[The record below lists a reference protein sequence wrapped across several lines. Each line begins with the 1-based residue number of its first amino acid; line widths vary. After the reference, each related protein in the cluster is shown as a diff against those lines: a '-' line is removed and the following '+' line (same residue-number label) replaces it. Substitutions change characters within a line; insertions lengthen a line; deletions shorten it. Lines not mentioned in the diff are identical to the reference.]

1 MLKDTRTKRLAK
13 FKFIAKLS
21 SDTQRS
27 LFLFLLQRYK
37 QFSNCM
43 FAGLNNLPNQPYWI
57 LKSHETLFNCY
68 IPWRI

>member
-37 QFSNCM
+37 LISNSM
-43 FAGLNNLPNQPYWI
+43 FVYRFYFFRTKRIGNLKPENNLFVTYSD
-57 LKSHETLFNCY
+57 L
-68 IPWRI
+68 